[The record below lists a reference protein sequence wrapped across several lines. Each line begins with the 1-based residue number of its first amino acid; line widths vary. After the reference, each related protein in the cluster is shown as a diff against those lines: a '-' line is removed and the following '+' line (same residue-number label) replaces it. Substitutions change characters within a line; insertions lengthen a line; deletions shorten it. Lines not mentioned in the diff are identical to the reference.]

1 MSSVP
6 QTPRRGRCCSPVDAG
21 VEKISPSA
29 AVPHVPA
36 SSIGSA
42 SLAFIPAFD
51 FSPIY
56 PVGLVAHSD
65 GHRVREGKQS
75 CPTRD
80 GSGSTQDGALVP

>member
-51 FSPIY
+51 FVP
-56 PVGLVAHSD
+56 PGWEA
-65 GHRVREGKQS
+65 
-75 CPTRD
+75 PTQRFKSNRWD
-80 GSGSTQDGALVP
+80 QDNESQESWQVCQKS